1 MSKTEKKKQTNHDVD
16 KTHEDEMKTKK
27 NENKK
32 TEKEV
37 VENDAETKEEKS
49 EVELLE
55 AEISGL
61 KKALNESENKFL
73 KAYADLENTK
83 KRMQRDYNL
92 SQKYKIQDFALN
104 ILPAIDNL
112 ERALASETEETP
124 LKEGVQMIYSQ
135 IMSALEQEGVVAI
148 EAVNQ
153 PFDPQIHQAMMTE
166 KQEGVEANIVLEE
179 LQKGYMIKDRILR
192 ASLVKV
198 SE

>member
-1 MSKTEKKKQTNHDVD
+1 MGKVVMMSKTKEMKKTNHETVEE
-16 KTHEDEMKTKK
+16 T
-27 NENKK
+27 N
-32 TEKEV
+32 EKECNEEV
-37 VENDAETKEEKS
+37 TAKEESESEENKS
-49 EVELLE
+49 EVEILE
-55 AEISGL
+55 EKISGL
-61 KKALNESENKFL
+61 KLALNESENKFL

-112 ERALASETEETP
+112 ERALAAEKEETP

-148 EAVNQ
+148 ESINK
-153 PFDPQIHQAMMTE
+153 PFDPQLHQAMMTE